1 MAEKINRRL
10 TVVKP
15 TDISTQLSAA
25 AGDAGRMSV
34 LDVPGSIRRR
44 VTFESRQQITA
55 PLPPPPPRSPPPPPP
70 AVASLIQIVRTSIAM
85 NVVRCTL
92 YYDSPTLVV
101 FINLYHGVARQCVHC
116 CKGDTAGQWEM
127 AILGASELSYP
138 EPIDYKN
145 FTHVIMSVSL
155 SRMPSFMKFGGT
167 IGPAGKW

>member
-1 MAEKINRRL
+1 LLSDNERVAVVDVAEKINRRL

-44 VTFESRQQITA
+44 VTFESRPQITA
-55 PLPPPPPRSPPPPPP
+55 PPPPPRPPPPP
-70 AVASLIQIVRTSIAM
+70 AVASLIQIVRTSIAT

-116 CKGDTAGQWEM
+116 CKGDTASQWEM

-138 EPIDYKN
+138 EPID
-145 FTHVIMSVSL
+145 
-155 SRMPSFMKFGGT
+155 
-167 IGPAGKW
+167 